1 MKRGDIM
8 FKRKLYQDLLL
19 WKNKYAGKRA
29 VLIEG
34 ARRVGKST
42 LAYNFAINE
51 YKSHIIIDFANTS
64 KNIIELFEDIHD
76 LDIFFIRLQAETG
89 VTLYQRDSVIIFDEI
104 QLFPKARQAIKY
116 LVNDGR
122 YDYIETGSLI
132 SIKKNVKDIV
142 IPSEEIKLQM
152 NPMDYEEFCDAVGF
166 DYNIIK
172 KIYELNKPI
181 GDLTNRKL
189 IRDFRI
195 YIAVGG
201 MPQAVEAFIQKKNFQ
216 EIDNIK
222 RGIIELY
229 KDDLRKIDPSGRL
242 ARIYESIPSQLAA
255 KRNKF
260 SLKSA
265 TKTSKTSKD
274 DERIFDLLDSK
285 IVNICYNTTNASI
298 SLSQDIDS
306 KKMKLYLSDTGLFV
320 TMLFNSDN
328 NDHEDIYKK
337 LLSNKLELNLGYL
350 YENVVSQLIVANGR
364 KLYYHTWPKDGSSHN
379 YEIDFLI
386 IKNKKVIPIEVKS
399 GKIKSH
405 DSIDTFSKKYS
416 NIVGNKYLISAK
428 DVGKEND
435 LLLKPFYLIERI
447 ICG

>member
-1 MKRGDIM
+1 M

-19 WKNKYAGKRA
+19 WKNKYASKRA

-64 KNIIELFEDIHD
+64 KNIFELFEDIHD

-89 VTLYQRDSVIIFDEI
+89 VTLYQRDSVIIFDEV

-152 NPMDYEEFCDAVGF
+152 NPLDYEEFCDAVGF

-201 MPQAVEAFIQKKNFQ
+201 MPQAVEAFIQKKTF
-216 EIDNIK
+216 K
-222 RGIIELY
+222 RLTT
-229 KDDLRKIDPSGRL
+229 
-242 ARIYESIPSQLAA
+242 
-255 KRNKF
+255 
-260 SLKSA
+260 LK
-265 TKTSKTSKD
+265 
-274 DERIFDLLDSK
+274 E
-285 IVNICYNTTNASI
+285 
-298 SLSQDIDS
+298 
-306 KKMKLYLSDTGLFV
+306 
-320 TMLFNSDN
+320 
-328 NDHEDIYKK
+328 E
-337 LLSNKLELNLGYL
+337 
-350 YENVVSQLIVANGR
+350 
-364 KLYYHTWPKDGSSHN
+364 
-379 YEIDFLI
+379 
-386 IKNKKVIPIEVKS
+386 
-399 GKIKSH
+399 
-405 DSIDTFSKKYS
+405 
-416 NIVGNKYLISAK
+416 
-428 DVGKEND
+428 
-435 LLLKPFYLIERI
+435 
-447 ICG
+447 